1 MTGIGAYF
9 YIQWGIWLRH
19 CINGE
24 QDQFKMVWPRLVT
37 SFPTV
42 ERIKSERNG
51 VLNGSAKGMPNGVAN
66 GAANGVL
73 HGVPN
78 GTTKRSD

>member
-19 CINGE
+19 CLNGE
-24 QDQFKMVWPRLVT
+24 QDQVEMIWPRLVT

-42 ERIKSERNG
+42 VRVNTIQNG
-51 VLNGSAKGMPNGVAN
+51 QVNGDVKKVN
-66 GAANGVL
+66 
-73 HGVPN
+73 
-78 GTTKRSD
+78 